1 MKTFL
6 IYILLSPIGCI
17 FLNDTPS
24 DFEQK
29 LDNIASDFRKK
40 IMEEDECKSL
50 MYDVSRVDDDID
62 DELKKEDYSA
72 SEISQYKDI
81 KKKAEAL
88 EAYIGAVGGC
98 ANSFPTIVE
107 FNLANRI
114 VGGSVTNVIQGK
126 FCMDFISVS
135 LGNYIVYLCQNNTST
150 NLSVKYKWK
159 APDGMNSGSG
169 DMNLSSKSIRHI
181 YDNRVK
187 QNQKKISIF
196 GVTCKPF

>member
-24 DFEQK
+24 DFERK
-29 LDNIASDFRKK
+29 LNNIASDFRKK
-40 IMEEDECKSL
+40 IMEEDECKNL
-50 MYDVSRVDDDID
+50 MYDASRVADDID
-62 DELKKEDYSA
+62 NELKKEDYSA

-88 EAYIGAVGGC
+88 EAYIGAIGGC
-98 ANSFPTIVE
+98 ANTFPTIEE
-107 FNLANRI
+107 FNSANRI

-126 FCMDFISVS
+126 FCLDFISVS

-181 YDNRVK
+181 YDNREK
-187 QNQKKISIF
+187 PNQKKISIF

>member
-24 DFEQK
+24 DFELK
-29 LDNIASDFRKK
+29 LNNIASDFRKK
-40 IMEEDECKSL
+40 IMEEDECKNL
-50 MYDVSRVDDDID
+50 MYDASRVADDID
-62 DELKKEDYSA
+62 NELKKEDYSA

-88 EAYIGAVGGC
+88 EAYIGAIGGC
-98 ANSFPTIVE
+98 ANTFPTIEE
-107 FNLANRI
+107 FNSANRI
-114 VGGSVTNVIQGK
+114 VGGSISNVIQGK
-126 FCMDFISVS
+126 FCMDFISVN

-181 YDNRVK
+181 YDNREK
-187 QNQKKISIF
+187 PNQKKISIF